1 VTIAIIG
8 GTGPEGSGLALRWAR
23 AGETIIVGSRDAARA
38 ATTATNIANRVSGG
52 TEPTLSD
59 RPQGGRRMGAP
70 ARTSNVSGTDNA
82 SACAAAEIVVLTIPF
97 EAHAETLKHL
107 KSSFRSGQIVVDAT
121 VPLAASVGGKPT
133 QPLGVWQGSAAQ
145 QAAELVPEGIAVV
158 AAFHNVSADCLNE
171 DAPVDCDVIVCS
183 DNKEASKKIREL
195 ARKIPGLRAI
205 DGGRLEN
212 ARIVEQITALQIGLN
227 IRHKGRAGIRITGL
241 PPQAYD
247 L

>member
-1 VTIAIIG
+1 MTIAIIG

-23 AGETIIVGSRDAARA
+23 AGETIVIGSRGAERA
-38 ATTATNIANRVSGG
+38 AATAASIAQRIGGG
-52 TEPTLSD
+52 TGALARSTSIS
-59 RPQGGRRMGAP
+59 GR
-70 ARTSNVSGTDNA
+70 DNI
-82 SACAAAEIVVLTIPF
+82 SACAAADIVVLTIPF
-97 EAHAETLKHL
+97 EAHAETLKGL
-107 KSSFRSGQIVVDAT
+107 KSSFRPGQILVDAT

-145 QAAELVPEGIAVV
+145 QAAELVPEGVAVV
-158 AAFHNVSADCLNE
+158 AAFHNVCADCLNG
-171 DAPVDCDVIVCS
+171 DGPVDCDVLVCS
-183 DNKEASKKIREL
+183 DNKEAGKKVREL

-205 DGGRLEN
+205 DGGKLEN